1 MCCNMNL
8 TERGSLMDTGNYK
21 DYKIFF
27 EDPAGGYTLDIKTP
41 EHEVLHDVAEKA
53 ITLSGVTDRLTII
66 YCEDPDGK
74 FKEIWLQDPE
84 HLSYATAIEL
94 DTIFV
99 CLEAVKRWAYFF
111 PHEYE
116 KFMQNNNLKDKKEIN
131 KHVLIY
137 IEMILVEEIKR
148 FAGDLYH

>member
-1 MCCNMNL
+1 MKNYNTFNMSYVN
-8 TERGSLMDTGNYK
+8 EN
-21 DYKIFF
+21 KILF
-27 EDPAGGYTLDIKTP
+27 EDPNGGYTPKRETP
-41 EHEVLHDVAEKA
+41 EQEELYEIAEKA

-74 FKEIWLQDPE
+74 FKEIWLKDPE
-84 HLSYATAIEL
+84 HLSYVTAIEL

-99 CLEAVKRWAYFF
+99 CPEAVKRWAYFF

-116 KFMQNNNLKDKKEIN
+116 KFMQENNLKDKKEIN

-137 IEMILVEEIKR
+137 IEMILIEEIKR
-148 FAGDLYH
+148 FAGDLYQ